1 MTMKNPEDDTLFDE
15 AMNGV
20 KPLKHKLVARIPVR
34 SPQRESASLPEET
47 DAEFGEQLSY
57 LRSGIQNT
65 ALQKLRRGK
74 FQIEATLDLHG
85 QSGAEASEKLRQF
98 IHQSQLSGK
107 QAVRVVHGKGYGSVG
122 RQPVL
127 KPVVKQVLQ
136 QLPSVLAF
144 CSAKERDGG
153 TGAVDVLLRSMKSS
167 RE

>member
-1 MTMKNPEDDTLFDE
+1 MTMENPEDDTLFDE
-15 AMNGV
+15 AMSDV
-20 KPLKHKLVARIPVR
+20 KPLRHKLAARIPAQ
-34 SPQRESASLPEET
+34 PLLPAAASSPEEI

-57 LRSGIQNT
+57 LRSGIQKT
-65 ALQKLRRGK
+65 ALLKLRRGK

-98 IHQSQLSGK
+98 IHQSQLAGK

-127 KPVVKQVLQ
+127 KSMVNQVLRQ
-136 QLPSVLAF
+136 FHSVLAF

-153 TGAVDVLLRSMKSS
+153 TGAVDVLLRSMKRGS
-167 RE
+167 E

>member
-1 MTMKNPEDDTLFDE
+1 MTIENPEDDKLFDE
-15 AMNGV
+15 AMTGV
-20 KPLKHKLVARIPVR
+20 KPLKHKLVARVPVPSLR
-34 SPQRESASLPEET
+34 LAPISSEEESE
-47 DAEFGEQLSY
+47 AEFGEQLSY
-57 LRSGIQNT
+57 LRSGIQKS

-74 FQIEATLDLHG
+74 FQIEAILDLHG
-85 QSGAEASEKLRQF
+85 ENSADASEKLRQF

-127 KPVVKQVLQ
+127 KSMVNQVLRQ
-136 QLPSVLAF
+136 SLSVLAF

-153 TGAVDVLLRSMKSS
+153 TGAVDVLLRSVKSS